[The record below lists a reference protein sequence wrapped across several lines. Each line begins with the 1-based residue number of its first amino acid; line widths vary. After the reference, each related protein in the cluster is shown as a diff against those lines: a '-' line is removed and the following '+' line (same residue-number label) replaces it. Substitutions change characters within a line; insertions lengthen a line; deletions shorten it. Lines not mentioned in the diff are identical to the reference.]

1 MCQVGEFRL
10 GICYNTVMVITSLLS
25 WWYVEGWREQ
35 LTKIRWAF
43 IRIADR
49 FSIGLLIKTLFAP
62 FRQISADEQARG
74 NNLATVITDKLVSR
88 LIGCFM
94 RTVMIV
100 VGIITLVLLAIVSL
114 IRLLLWPLLPVLPVV
129 GLILTVTVGAPW
141 KVI

>member
-1 MCQVGEFRL
+1 
-10 GICYNTVMVITSLLS
+10 MVITSLLS

-35 LTKIRWAF
+35 LMRIKWAF

-94 RTVMIV
+94 RTIMII
-100 VGIITLVLLAIVSL
+100 VGTITLILLAIVSA
-114 IRLLLWPLLPVLPVV
+114 IRMLMWPLLPVLPIV
-129 GLILTVTVGAPW
+129 GVILMVAVGAPW

>member
-1 MCQVGEFRL
+1 
-10 GICYNTVMVITSLLS
+10 MVITSLLS

-35 LTKIRWAF
+35 LTRIKWAF
-43 IRIADR
+43 VRMADR

-94 RTVMIV
+94 RTIMII
-100 VGIITLVLLAIVSL
+100 VGTITLILLAIVSA
-114 IRLLLWPLLPVLPVV
+114 IRMLMWPLLPVLPIV
-129 GLILTVTVGAPW
+129 GVILMVAVGAPW

>member
-1 MCQVGEFRL
+1 
-10 GICYNTVMVITSLLS
+10 MVITSLLS

-35 LTKIRWAF
+35 LTRIKWAF
-43 IRIADR
+43 IRMADR

-94 RTVMIV
+94 RTIMII
-100 VGIITLVLLAIVSL
+100 VGTITLILLAIVSA
-114 IRLLLWPLLPVLPVV
+114 IRMLMWPLLPVLPIAGV
-129 GLILTVTVGAPW
+129 ILMVAVGAPW

>member
-1 MCQVGEFRL
+1 
-10 GICYNTVMVITSLLS
+10 MVITSLLS

-35 LTKIRWAF
+35 LTRIKWAF
-43 IRIADR
+43 IRMADR

-94 RTVMIV
+94 RTIMII
-100 VGIITLVLLAIVSL
+100 VGTITLILLAIVSA
-114 IRLLLWPLLPVLPVV
+114 IRMLMWPLLPVLPIVGVILMVV
-129 GLILTVTVGAPW
+129 VGAPW

>member
-1 MCQVGEFRL
+1 
-10 GICYNTVMVITSLLS
+10 MVITSLLS

-35 LTKIRWAF
+35 LTRIKWAF
-43 IRIADR
+43 IRMADR
-49 FSIGLLIKTLFAP
+49 FSIDLLIKTLFAP

-94 RTVMIV
+94 RTIMII
-100 VGIITLVLLAIVSL
+100 VGTITLILLAIVSA
-114 IRLLLWPLLPVLPVV
+114 IRMLMWPLLPVLPIVGVILMVV
-129 GLILTVTVGAPW
+129 VGAPW

>member
-1 MCQVGEFRL
+1 ML
-10 GICYNTVMVITSLLS
+10 MTSLLG

-35 LTKIRWAF
+35 LTRVKWAF
-43 IRIADR
+43 IRMADR
-49 FSIGLLIKTLFAP
+49 FSIGLMIKTLFAP

-94 RTVMIV
+94 RTIMII
-100 VGIITLVLLAIVSL
+100 VGTITLLLLAVVSL
-114 IRLLLWPLLPVLPVV
+114 IRLLLWPLLPVMPGV
-129 GLILTVTVGAPW
+129 GIILMIAVGAPW

>member
-1 MCQVGEFRL
+1 
-10 GICYNTVMVITSLLS
+10 MVITSLLS

-35 LTKIRWAF
+35 LTRIKWAF
-43 IRIADR
+43 IRMADR

-94 RTVMIV
+94 RTIMIL
-100 VGIITLVLLAIVSL
+100 VGTITLILLAIVSA
-114 IRLLLWPLLPVLPVV
+114 IRMLMWPLLPVLPIVGVILMVVV
-129 GLILTVTVGAPW
+129 GVPW

>member
-1 MCQVGEFRL
+1 
-10 GICYNTVMVITSLLS
+10 MVITSLLS

-35 LTKIRWAF
+35 LTRIKWAF
-43 IRIADR
+43 IRMADR

-94 RTVMIV
+94 RTIMII
-100 VGIITLVLLAIVSL
+100 VGTITLILLAIVSA
-114 IRLLLWPLLPVLPVV
+114 IRMLMWPLLPVLPIV
-129 GLILTVTVGAPW
+129 GVILMVAVGAPW

>member
-1 MCQVGEFRL
+1 
-10 GICYNTVMVITSLLS
+10 MVITSLLS

-35 LTKIRWAF
+35 LARIKWAF
-43 IRIADR
+43 IRMADR

-94 RTVMIV
+94 RTIMII
-100 VGIITLVLLAIVSL
+100 VGTITLILLAIVSV
-114 IRLLLWPLLPVLPVV
+114 IRMLMWPLLPVLPIV
-129 GLILTVTVGAPW
+129 GVILMVAVGAPW

>member
-1 MCQVGEFRL
+1 ML
-10 GICYNTVMVITSLLS
+10 MTSLLG

-35 LTKIRWAF
+35 LTRVKWAF
-43 IRIADR
+43 IRMADR
-49 FSIGLLIKTLFAP
+49 FSIGLMIKTLFAP

-94 RTVMIV
+94 RTIMII
-100 VGIITLVLLAIVSL
+100 VGTITLLLLAVVSL
-114 IRLLLWPLLPVLPVV
+114 IRLLLWSLLPVMPVV
-129 GLILTVTVGAPW
+129 GIILMIAVGAPW

>member
-1 MCQVGEFRL
+1 
-10 GICYNTVMVITSLLS
+10 MVIMSLLS

-35 LTKIRWAF
+35 LTRIKWAF
-43 IRIADR
+43 IRMADR

-94 RTVMIV
+94 RTIMII
-100 VGIITLVLLAIVSL
+100 VGTITLILLAIVSA
-114 IRLLLWPLLPVLPVV
+114 IRMLMWPLLPVLPIVGVILMVV
-129 GLILTVTVGAPW
+129 VGAPW

>member
-1 MCQVGEFRL
+1 
-10 GICYNTVMVITSLLS
+10 MVITSLLS

-35 LTKIRWAF
+35 LTRIKWAF
-43 IRIADR
+43 IRMADR

-62 FRQISADEQARG
+62 FRQISADEQDRG

-94 RTVMIV
+94 RTIMII
-100 VGIITLVLLAIVSL
+100 VGTITLILLAIVSA
-114 IRLLLWPLLPVLPVV
+114 IRMLMWPLLPVLPIV
-129 GLILTVTVGAPW
+129 GVILMVAVGAPW

>member
-1 MCQVGEFRL
+1 
-10 GICYNTVMVITSLLS
+10 MVITSLLS

-35 LTKIRWAF
+35 LTRIKWAF
-43 IRIADR
+43 VRMADR

-94 RTVMIV
+94 RTIMII
-100 VGIITLVLLAIVSL
+100 VGTITLILLAIVSA
-114 IRLLLWPLLPVLPVV
+114 IRMLMWPLLPVLPIVGVILMVV
-129 GLILTVTVGAPW
+129 VGAPW

>member
-1 MCQVGEFRL
+1 
-10 GICYNTVMVITSLLS
+10 MVITSLLS

-35 LTKIRWAF
+35 LTRIKWAF
-43 IRIADR
+43 IRMADR

-94 RTVMIV
+94 RTIMII
-100 VGIITLVLLAIVSL
+100 VGTITLILLAIVGA
-114 IRLLLWPLLPVLPVV
+114 IRMLMWPLLPVLPIV
-129 GLILTVTVGAPW
+129 GVILMVAVGAPW

>member
-1 MCQVGEFRL
+1 
-10 GICYNTVMVITSLLS
+10 MVITSLLS

-35 LTKIRWAF
+35 LMRIKWAF
-43 IRIADR
+43 IRMADR

-94 RTVMIV
+94 RTIMII
-100 VGIITLVLLAIVSL
+100 VGTITLILLAIVSA
-114 IRLLLWPLLPVLPVV
+114 IRMLMWPLLPVLPIVGAILMVV
-129 GLILTVTVGAPW
+129 VGAPW

>member
-1 MCQVGEFRL
+1 M
-10 GICYNTVMVITSLLS
+10 SLLS

-35 LTKIRWAF
+35 LTRIKWAF
-43 IRIADR
+43 IRMADR

-94 RTVMIV
+94 RTIMII
-100 VGIITLVLLAIVSL
+100 VGTITLILLAIVSA
-114 IRLLLWPLLPVLPVV
+114 IRMLMWPLLPVLPIVGVILMVV
-129 GLILTVTVGAPW
+129 VGAPW

>member
-1 MCQVGEFRL
+1 
-10 GICYNTVMVITSLLS
+10 MVITSLLS

-35 LTKIRWAF
+35 LTRIKRAF
-43 IRIADR
+43 IRMADR

-94 RTVMIV
+94 RTIMII
-100 VGIITLVLLAIVSL
+100 VGTITLILLAIVSA
-114 IRLLLWPLLPVLPVV
+114 IRMLMWPLLPVLPIVGVILMVV
-129 GLILTVTVGAPW
+129 VGAPW

>member
-1 MCQVGEFRL
+1 
-10 GICYNTVMVITSLLS
+10 MVITSLLS

-35 LTKIRWAF
+35 LTRIKWAF
-43 IRIADR
+43 IRMADR

-94 RTVMIV
+94 RTIMII
-100 VGIITLVLLAIVSL
+100 VGTITLILLAIVGA
-114 IRLLLWPLLPVLPVV
+114 IRMLMWPLLPVLPIVGVILMVV
-129 GLILTVTVGAPW
+129 VGAPW

>member
-1 MCQVGEFRL
+1 
-10 GICYNTVMVITSLLS
+10 MVITSLLS

-35 LTKIRWAF
+35 LTRIKWAF
-43 IRIADR
+43 IRMADR

-74 NNLATVITDKLVSR
+74 NNLATVITDKLISR

-94 RTVMIV
+94 RTIMII
-100 VGIITLVLLAIVSL
+100 VGTITLILLAIVSA
-114 IRLLLWPLLPVLPVV
+114 IRMLMWPLLPVLPIV
-129 GLILTVTVGAPW
+129 GVILMVAVGAPW

>member
-1 MCQVGEFRL
+1 
-10 GICYNTVMVITSLLS
+10 MVITSLLS

-35 LTKIRWAF
+35 LTRIKWAF
-43 IRIADR
+43 IRIADH

-94 RTVMIV
+94 RTIMII
-100 VGIITLVLLAIVSL
+100 VGTVTLILLAIVSA
-114 IRLLLWPLLPVLPVV
+114 IRLLMWPLLPVLPIVGVV
-129 GLILTVTVGAPW
+129 LMITVGAPW

>member
-1 MCQVGEFRL
+1 ML
-10 GICYNTVMVITSLLS
+10 MTSLLG

-35 LTKIRWAF
+35 LTRVKWAF
-43 IRIADR
+43 IRMADR
-49 FSIGLLIKTLFAP
+49 FSIGLMVKTLFAP

-94 RTVMIV
+94 RTIMII
-100 VGIITLVLLAIVSL
+100 VGTITLLLLAVVSL
-114 IRLLLWPLLPVLPVV
+114 IRLLLWPLLPVMPVV
-129 GLILTVTVGAPW
+129 GIILMIAVGAPW

>member
-1 MCQVGEFRL
+1 
-10 GICYNTVMVITSLLS
+10 MVITSLLS

-35 LTKIRWAF
+35 LTRIKWAF
-43 IRIADR
+43 IRMADR

-94 RTVMIV
+94 RTIMVIV
-100 VGIITLVLLAIVSL
+100 GTITLILLAIVSA
-114 IRLLLWPLLPVLPVV
+114 IRMLMWPLLPVLPIV
-129 GLILTVTVGAPW
+129 GVILMVAVGAPW

>member
-1 MCQVGEFRL
+1 
-10 GICYNTVMVITSLLS
+10 MVITSLLS
-25 WWYVEGWREQ
+25 WWYVEGRREQ
-35 LTKIRWAF
+35 LTRIKWAF
-43 IRIADR
+43 IRMADR

-94 RTVMIV
+94 RTIMII
-100 VGIITLVLLAIVSL
+100 VGTITLILLAIVSA
-114 IRLLLWPLLPVLPVV
+114 IRMLMWPLLPVLPIVGVILMVV
-129 GLILTVTVGAPW
+129 VGAPW

>member
-1 MCQVGEFRL
+1 
-10 GICYNTVMVITSLLS
+10 MVITSLLS

-35 LTKIRWAF
+35 LMRIKWAF
-43 IRIADR
+43 IRMADR

-62 FRQISADEQARG
+62 FRQISADEQTRG

-94 RTVMIV
+94 RTIMII
-100 VGIITLVLLAIVSL
+100 VGTITLILLAIVSA
-114 IRLLLWPLLPVLPVV
+114 IRMLMWPLLPVLPIVGVILMVV
-129 GLILTVTVGAPW
+129 VGAPW

>member
-1 MCQVGEFRL
+1 
-10 GICYNTVMVITSLLS
+10 MVIASLLS

-35 LTKIRWAF
+35 LTRIKWAF
-43 IRIADR
+43 IRMADR

-94 RTVMIV
+94 RTIMII
-100 VGIITLVLLAIVSL
+100 VGTITLILLAIVSA
-114 IRLLLWPLLPVLPVV
+114 IRMLMWPLLPVLPIV
-129 GLILTVTVGAPW
+129 GVILMVAVGAPW